1 MVTATRLVLGWV
13 SWYPRHTM
21 PKFVRQ
27 ESETVE
33 FKERWTDGALEALA
47 AFANHKGGTVHVGIA
62 DDGRLVGCN
71 VSDDEQQRI
80 INQVVQTLG
89 LRPRVRVE
97 KRGRANVLVLQVE
110 PTTIPTP
117 CRGRYFTRVG
127 TTNRDMTPDQVGRR
141 LMRQLGESWDGLP
154 SKVTLKDL
162 NTAAFRRFARMAQG
176 RLPKLSPSDS
186 PKRALEN
193 LELLS
198 DGFLTKGA
206 VLLFG
211 RRPRQACSSA
221 RLQIGRFKGEVILDN
236 RFLDGTLWEQL
247 DATMD
252 ALRGYLQ
259 VRQEIRSTGPT
270 VEGLQRHDIWE
281 YPLDA
286 LREAIINA
294 LIHRDYT
301 VSGHIQVRVEDDSI
315 RIWSPGEL
323 PTGMT
328 LAKLL
333 REPHGSRPR
342 NPFLAEAFFFAGL
355 IESWGTGIGRMR
367 RLCREQGLPEPD
379 FREDTGGFL
388 VVFSKDLLSEDRL
401 RALGLSA
408 RLLAAVNYVKGHG
421 SISNQEYRAIA
432 GVKERMATLDLKG
445 LVDRGILVRLRKTG
459 RGTRY
464 AATNA
469 QNAQ

>member
-1 MVTATRLVLGWV
+1 MAR
-13 SWYPRHTM
+13 
-21 PKFVRQ
+21 FVHQ

-33 FKERWTDGALEALA
+33 FKERWTDSTLEALA
-47 AFANHKGGTVHVGIA
+47 AFANHKGGTVYVGIA
-62 DDGRLVGCN
+62 DDGRPVGCN

-80 INQVVQTLG
+80 VNQVVQALG
-89 LRPRVRVE
+89 LRPRLRVE

-141 LMRQLGESWDGLP
+141 LMDQLGESWDGLP
-154 SKVTLKDL
+154 SKVTIKDL
-162 NTAAFRRFARMAQG
+162 KNTAFRRFAQIAQR
-176 RLPKLSPSDS
+176 RLPRLSPKDP
-186 PKRALEN
+186 PKRAMEN
-193 LELLS
+193 LDLLS

-211 RRPRQACSSA
+211 KRPRQACSSA
-221 RLQIGRFKGEVILDN
+221 RLQVGRFKGEVILDN

-259 VRQEIRSTGPT
+259 VRQEVRSTAPT
-270 VEGLQRHDIWE
+270 VEGLQHHDIWE

-315 RIWSPGEL
+315 RIWSPGDL
-323 PTGMT
+323 PPGMT
-328 LAKLL
+328 LTKLL

-379 FREDTGGFL
+379 FREETGGFL
-388 VVFSKDLLSEDRL
+388 VMFSKDRFSEDRL
-401 RALGLSA
+401 QTLGLTEAQLRIVRAVKEQGLTTNRTVQKLLGVSRA
-408 RLLAAVNYVKGHG
+408 TAIRLL
-421 SISNQEYRAIA
+421 
-432 GVKERMATLDLKG
+432 DG
-445 LVDRGILVRLRKTG
+445 LVKKGVLVRRGKTG
-459 RGTRY
+459 R
-464 AATNA
+464 AAHYVLNA
-469 QNAQ
+469 S

>member
-1 MVTATRLVLGWV
+1 MARV
-13 SWYPRHTM
+13 
-21 PKFVRQ
+21 VRQ
-27 ESETVE
+27 ESEIVE
-33 FKERWTDGALEALA
+33 FKERWTDSALEALA
-47 AFANHKGGTVHVGIA
+47 AFANHKGGTVYVGIA
-62 DDGRLVGCN
+62 DDGRPVGWS

-97 KRGRANVLVLQVE
+97 KLARKDVLAIQVE

-117 CRGRYFTRVG
+117 CRGRYLTRVG

-141 LMRQLGESWDGLP
+141 LMEQLGESWDALS
-154 SKVTLKDL
+154 SKLNLKDL
-162 NTAAFRRFARMAQG
+162 DNEAFHRFARIAQG
-176 RLPKLSPSDS
+176 RLPKLSPKDP

-193 LELLS
+193 LDLLS

-211 RRPRQACSSA
+211 KRPRQACASA
-221 RLQIGRFKGEVILDN
+221 RLQMGRFKGEVILDN

-247 DATMD
+247 DAAMD

-259 VRQEIRSTGPT
+259 VKQEVRSTAPT

-315 RIWSPGEL
+315 RIWSPGDL
-323 PTGMT
+323 PPGMT

-333 REPHGSRPR
+333 QEPHGSRPR

-379 FREDTGGFL
+379 FREEAGGFL
-388 VVFSKDLLSEDRL
+388 VMFTKDRFSEDRL
-401 RALGLSA
+401 QALGLTEAQLRVARTVKEQGLTTNRAVQELLGVSRA
-408 RLLAAVNYVKGHG
+408 TVIRLL
-421 SISNQEYRAIA
+421 
-432 GVKERMATLDLKG
+432 D
-445 LVDRGILVRLRKTG
+445 DLVRKGVLVRRGKTG
-459 RGTRY
+459 R
-464 AATNA
+464 ATHYVLNA
-469 QNAQ
+469 SETPQTTHKRPTNDSNGSRRG

>member
-1 MVTATRLVLGWV
+1 MTRV
-13 SWYPRHTM
+13 
-21 PKFVRQ
+21 VRQ
-27 ESETVE
+27 ESEIVE
-33 FKERWTDGALEALA
+33 FKERWTDSALEALA
-47 AFANHKGGTVHVGIA
+47 AFANHKGGTVYVGIA
-62 DDGRLVGCN
+62 DDGRPVGYI
-71 VSDDEQQRI
+71 VSDEEQQRI
-80 INQVVQTLG
+80 INQIVQTLG

-97 KRGRANVLVLQVE
+97 KLARKNVLAIHVE

-141 LMRQLGESWDGLP
+141 LMVQLGESWDALP
-154 SKVTLKDL
+154 SRLTLKDL
-162 NTAAFRRFARMAQG
+162 DNEAFRRFARIAQG
-176 RLPKLSPSDS
+176 RLPKLSPKDP
-186 PKRALEN
+186 PKRVLEN
-193 LELLS
+193 LDLVS

-206 VLLFG
+206 VLLLG
-211 RRPRQACSSA
+211 KRPRQACSSA
-221 RLQIGRFKGEVILDN
+221 RVQIGRFKREVILDN
-236 RFLDGTLWEQL
+236 RFVDGTLWEQL

-259 VRQEIRSTGPT
+259 VRQEIRSTAPT

-301 VSGHIQVRVEDDSI
+301 VSGHIQARVEDDSI
-315 RIWSPGEL
+315 RIWSPGNL
-323 PTGMT
+323 PHGMT

-367 RLCREQGLPEPD
+367 RLCREQGLPELD
-379 FREDTGGFL
+379 FREEAGGF
-388 VVFSKDLLSEDRL
+388 VVTFSKDLLSEDRL
-401 RALGLSA
+401 RALGLSP
-408 RLLAAVNYVKGHG
+408 RMLAAVNYVKEHG
-421 SISNQEYRAIA
+421 SIGNQEYRTLA
-432 GVKERMATLDLKG
+432 GVKERMATLDLKE
-445 LVDRGILVRLRKTG
+445 LVDRGILVRLHKTG

-464 AATNA
+464 AAIKA
-469 QNAQ
+469 QNPQ

>member
-1 MVTATRLVLGWV
+1 MAR
-13 SWYPRHTM
+13 
-21 PKFVRQ
+21 FVHQ
-27 ESETVE
+27 ESESVE
-33 FKERWTDGALEALA
+33 LKERWNDGAPEALA
-47 AFANHKGGTVHVGIA
+47 AFANHKGGTVYVGIA
-62 DDGRLVGCN
+62 DDGRPVGCS
-71 VSDDEQQRI
+71 VSDDEQQCI

-97 KRGRANVLVLQVE
+97 KRGRTNVLVLQVD

-117 CRGRYFTRVG
+117 CRGRYLTRVG

-141 LMRQLGESWDGLP
+141 LMEQLGESWDGLP
-154 SKVTLKDL
+154 SRVTLRGL
-162 NTAAFRRFARMAQG
+162 NNAAFRRFARIAQG
-176 RLPKLSPSDS
+176 RLPRLSPKDP

-193 LELLS
+193 LDLVS
-198 DGFLTKGA
+198 DSFLTKGA

-211 RRPRQACSSA
+211 KRPRQACSSA

-247 DATMD
+247 EATMD

-259 VRQEIRSTGPT
+259 VRQEIRSTAPT

-301 VSGHIQVRVEDDSI
+301 ASGHIQVRVEEDSI

-323 PTGMT
+323 PPGMT

-342 NPFLAEAFFFAGL
+342 NPFLAETFFFAGL

-379 FREDTGGFL
+379 FREDVGGFL

-401 RALGLSA
+401 RALGLSD
-408 RLLAAVNYVKGHG
+408 RLVAAVNYVKEHG
-421 SISNQEYRAIA
+421 SIGNQEYRAIA
-432 GVKERMATLDLKG
+432 GVKERMASLDLKE

-464 AATNA
+464 AATKA
-469 QNAQ
+469 QNPQ